1 MKQFISF
8 VKKEFHHILRDK
20 RTLFILL
27 GMPVMQILIFGFALT
42 NEVKNSKIAILDPS
56 KDASSISLTSQ
67 LAASRYFDIQKE
79 LHASKDIEQVFRE
92 GKIKLAVVF
101 PQNFEQDLQ
110 HFNKSQ
116 VQLIADASDP
126 NVATTLT
133 NYATAVIL
141 F

>member
-56 KDASSISLTSQ
+56 KDVSSISLTSQ
-67 LAASRYFDIQKE
+67 LEASRYFDIQQE
-79 LHASKDIEQVFRE
+79 LHSSKDIEQAFRE
-92 GKIKLAVVF
+92 GKIKLAGDI
-101 PQNFEQDLQ
+101 PAKL
-110 HFNKSQ
+110 
-116 VQLIADASDP
+116 
-126 NVATTLT
+126 
-133 NYATAVIL
+133 
-141 F
+141 